1 MAFCGKCGQRNP
13 DGASFC
19 IQCGAPLNR
28 AVDAAP
34 VNSPRQESASSS
46 GVTRVPLRREATPPP
61 PPRRESESEPPRR
74 QSESRREEERPRSRQ
89 YRNEEEQPRRR
100 QYREEE
106 EQPRRR
112 RYRDEDE
119 YDDDASEGGGIIG
132 NLVSLAKRS
141 ALMIAIGA
149 VAMFLIMWLFS

>member
-1 MAFCGKCGQRNP
+1 MAFCGKCGQQNP

-19 IQCGAPLNR
+19 IQCGAPLMG
-28 AVDAAP
+28 AADAAP
-34 VNSPRQESASSS
+34 VKSPRQESASSS

-61 PPRRESESEPPRR
+61 PPRRESESESPRR
-74 QSESRREEERPRSRQ
+74 QRESRREEEQPRKQRYSDEEEPSRRRR
-89 YRNEEEQPRRR
+89 YRN
-100 QYREEE
+100 EE

-119 YDDDASEGGGIIG
+119 YDDDASEGGLIG
-132 NLVSLAKRS
+132 NLVCLAKRS

-149 VAMFLIMWLFS
+149 VVMFLIMWLFS